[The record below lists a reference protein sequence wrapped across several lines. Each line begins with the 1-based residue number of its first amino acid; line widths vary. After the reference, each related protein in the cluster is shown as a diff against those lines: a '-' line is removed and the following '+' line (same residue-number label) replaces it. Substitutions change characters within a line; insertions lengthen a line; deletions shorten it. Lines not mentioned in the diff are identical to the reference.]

1 MVKLPIY
8 RISLVRE
15 RFTAYSGRAKL
26 NCQQRATDFIIETMA
41 FIIDTPVEELYV
53 LSLDTKLKPIGLHHI
68 STGTL
73 DASLVHP
80 RNIFQPL
87 LLANAYAFFLL
98 HNHPSG
104 DPEPSVQDHEIT
116 KRISKVAELLGIQFI
131 DHFVLGHNE
140 AGLICQ
146 SCKY

>member
-1 MVKLPIY
+1 MD
-8 RISLVRE
+8 S
-15 RFTAYSGRAKL
+15 
-26 NCQQRATDFIIETMA
+26 
-41 FIIDTPVEELYV
+41 PVEQLWV
-53 LSLDTKLKPIGLHHI
+53 LSLDTKLRPIGLHHV

-80 RNIFQPL
+80 RSIFQPL
-87 LLANAYAFFLL
+87 LLANASAFILI

-104 DPEPSVQDHEIT
+104 DPDPSRQDYEVST
-116 KRISKVAELLGIQFI
+116 RISNVAELIGIQFI

-140 AGLICQ
+140 AGLIVQ

>member
-1 MVKLPIY
+1 MPKLPIY
-8 RISLVRE
+8 RVTLIRE
-15 RFTAYSGRAKL
+15 RFANYSGRAKL
-26 NCQQRATDFIIETMA
+26 NDQDRATEFLSQAMA
-41 FIIDTPVEELYV
+41 FLMDSPVEQLWV
-53 LSLDTKLKPIGLHHI
+53 LSLDTKLKPIGLHQV

-87 LLANAYAFFLL
+87 LLANAAAFILL

-104 DPEPSVQDHEIT
+104 DTEPSRQDHEIT
-116 KRISKVAELLGIQFI
+116 TRIGKGAELLGLTFI

-140 AGLICQ
+140 AGLIVR

>member
-8 RISLVRE
+8 TVTLLRE
-15 RFTAYSGRAKL
+15 GFTAYSGRVKL
-26 NCQQRATDFIIETMA
+26 DGQQKAIEFLSQAMA
-41 FIIDTPVEELYV
+41 FLMDSPVEQLWV
-53 LSLDTKLKPIGLHHI
+53 LSADTKLKPIGLHHI
-68 STGTL
+68 SSGTL

-87 LLANAYAFFLL
+87 LLANAAAFFLI

-104 DPEPSVQDHEIT
+104 DPEPSRQDHEIT
-116 KRISKVAELLGIQFI
+116 TRISKVAELIGIQLL
-131 DHFVLGHNE
+131 DHIIVGHNE
-140 AGLICQ
+140 AGIICV

>member
-8 RISLVRE
+8 RIALVRE
-15 RFTAYSGRAKL
+15 RFTTYSGRPKL
-26 NCQQRATDFIIETMA
+26 NNQQQATDFITKVMA
-41 FIIDTPVEELYV
+41 FIIDSPIEELWV

-68 STGTL
+68 NSGTL

-87 LLANAYAFFLL
+87 LLANASAFFLL

-116 KRISKVAELLGIQFI
+116 KRISKVAELLGVQFI

-140 AGLICQ
+140 TGLLCQ

>member
-1 MVKLPIY
+1 MPKLPIY
-8 RISLVRE
+8 KVSLVRE
-15 RFTAYSGRAKL
+15 RTVAYSGRAKL
-26 NCQQRATDFIIETMA
+26 DNQERATEFLSQAMA
-41 FIIDTPVEELYV
+41 FTIDLPVEELWV
-53 LSLDTKLKPIGLHHI
+53 LSLDTKLRPIGLHHI
-68 STGTL
+68 STGTI

-87 LLANAYAFFLL
+87 LLANAAAFILL

-104 DPEPSVQDHEIT
+104 DPEPSRQDRDIST
-116 KRISKVAELLGIQFI
+116 RISKGAELLGIQFI

-140 AGLICQ
+140 AGLIVQ